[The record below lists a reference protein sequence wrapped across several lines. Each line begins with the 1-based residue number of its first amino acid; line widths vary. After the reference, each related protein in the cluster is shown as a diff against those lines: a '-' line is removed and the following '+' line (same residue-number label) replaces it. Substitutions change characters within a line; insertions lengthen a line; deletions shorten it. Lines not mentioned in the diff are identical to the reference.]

1 MKSPSSQKWVVDEMD
16 ELLAFLKEE
25 SPEGFLPLAS
35 AFKAMERFTYSFREV
50 EGTALQHDIT
60 PLRYRRNQKTISVQ
74 EQYQLFHS
82 TVLIIGCGGLGGF
95 VSEILTRIGVGN
107 LILCDGDVFEEHNL
121 NRQNFSSPKTLG
133 RFKAEVLKE
142 KLEEINPALHV
153 KCITSF
159 FDPKTDKGLIQHA
172 DVIVDALDNPD
183 LKCLLAT
190 LCQKEKKAF
199 VHGAI
204 AGYYS
209 QFSTCTTLEHLYLQK
224 GDGAEKRSGNPSFT
238 VCFAASIQSAEVVK
252 LLLGKPHLQ
261 APLMGDLWDYEL
273 ILL

>member
-1 MKSPSSQKWVVDEMD
+1 M
-16 ELLAFLKEE
+16 ELIAFLKDQAID
-25 SPEGFLPLAS
+25 GFLPLQAS
-35 AFKAMERFTYSFREV
+35 YAAMERFTCNFKEV
-50 EGTALQHDIT
+50 EATALKHGLT
-60 PLRYRRNQKTISVQ
+60 PLRYKRNQKTISIE
-74 EQYQLFHS
+74 EQYTLFQS

-107 LILCDGDVFEEHNL
+107 LILCDGDVFEEHNM

-153 KCITSF
+153 KSITTF
-159 FDPKTDKGLIQHA
+159 FDPITDSDLLSQA
-172 DVIVDALDNPD
+172 DVVVDALDNPD
-183 LKCLLAT
+183 LKCLLAN
-190 LCQKEKKAF
+190 LCQKEKKPF

-209 QFSTCTTLEHLYLQK
+209 QFSTSASLDTLYVQK
-224 GDGAEKRSGNPSFT
+224 GDGVEKRSGNPSFT
-238 VCFAASIQSAEVVK
+238 VCFAASIQSVEVVK

-261 APLMGDLWDYEL
+261 TPLMGNLWEYEL
-273 ILL
+273 ISL

>member
-1 MKSPSSQKWVVDEMD
+1 M
-16 ELLAFLKEE
+16 ELLTFLKEQAID
-25 SPEGFLPLAS
+25 GFLPLQSSYA
-35 AFKAMERFTYSFREV
+35 AMERFTCNFREV
-50 EGTALQHDIT
+50 EETALKNGIL
-60 PLRYRRNQKTISVQ
+60 PLRYKRNQKTISTQ
-74 EQYQLFHS
+74 EQYALFQS

-95 VSEILTRIGVGN
+95 VSEMLTRIGVGN

-121 NRQNFSSPKTLG
+121 NRQNFSSPKTIG

-153 KCITSF
+153 KSITTF
-159 FDPKTDKGLIQHA
+159 FDPKTDKNLIQQA
-172 DVIVDALDNPD
+172 NVIVDALDNPD
-183 LKCLLAT
+183 LKCLLAR
-190 LCQKEKKAF
+190 LCHDNQKAF

-209 QFSTCTTLEHLYLQK
+209 QFATSALLEPLYLKK
-224 GDGAEKRSGNPSFT
+224 GDGVEKKVGNPSFT
-238 VCFAASIQSAEVVK
+238 VCFAASIQSVEVVK

-261 APLMGDLWDYEL
+261 APLMGDLWEYEL

>member
-1 MKSPSSQKWVVDEMD
+1 M
-16 ELLAFLKEE
+16 ELLTFLKEQTID
-25 SPEGFLPLAS
+25 GFFPLQS
-35 AFKAMERFTYSFREV
+35 AYAAMERFTCNFRKV
-50 EGTALQHDIT
+50 EETALKHGIL
-60 PLRYRRNQKTISVQ
+60 PLRYKRNQKTISTQ
-74 EQYQLFHS
+74 EQYALFQS

-95 VSEILTRIGVGN
+95 VAEMLTRIGVGN

-133 RFKAEVLKE
+133 RLKAEVLKE

-153 KCITSF
+153 KSISTF
-159 FDPKTDKGLIQHA
+159 FDPKTDSELISKV
-172 DVIVDALDNPD
+172 DVVVDALDNPD

-190 LCQKEKKAF
+190 LCQQKKKAF

-209 QFSTCTTLEHLYLQK
+209 QFSTSTTLEHLYLQK
-224 GDGAEKRSGNPSFT
+224 GNGAEKSSGNPSFT
-238 VCFAASIQSAEVVK
+238 VCFAASIQSVEVVK

-261 APLMGDLWDYEL
+261 APLMGDLWEYEL

>member
-1 MKSPSSQKWVVDEMD
+1 M
-16 ELLAFLKEE
+16 ELLPFLKEH
-25 SPEGFLPLAS
+25 SIDGFLPLQAS
-35 AFKAMERFTYSFREV
+35 YRAMEHFTCNFREV
-50 EGTALQHDIT
+50 EETALKNDIL
-60 PLRYRRNQKTISVQ
+60 PLRYKRNQQTISTK
-74 EQYQLFHS
+74 EQYALFQS

-95 VSEILTRIGVGN
+95 IAEMLTRIGVGN
-107 LILCDGDVFEEHNL
+107 LIVCDGDVFEEHNL

-142 KLEEINPALHV
+142 NLEEINPALHV
-153 KCITSF
+153 KSLTTF
-159 FDPKTDKGLIQHA
+159 FDPKTDSDLIA
-172 DVIVDALDNPD
+172 DVDVVVDALDNPD

-190 LCQKEKKAF
+190 LCQKEAKPF

-209 QFSTCTTLEHLYLQK
+209 QFATSTSLDQLYVQK
-224 GDGAEKRSGNPSFT
+224 GDGVEKRSGNPAFT

-261 APLMGDLWDYEL
+261 APLMGNLWEYEL
-273 ILL
+273 ISL